1 MPLLLLLLLLLF
13 LLLLL
18 QLSELAVAF
27 FRWAEEYEGE
37 DLDRMLR
44 GGGGGVL
51 VEQKLF
57 VFLLVLLLLVLLLV
71 VLLLSLHSNESLLE
85 SAIIGDNDRAQ
96 LRLRPPIIFLGGG
109 GEVSIIF
116 WLNASATAEPVRG
129 VKI

>member
-1 MPLLLLLLLLLF
+1 MLLLLLLLLF
-13 LLLLL
+13 LLLL
-18 QLSELAVAF
+18 QLLELAVAF

-57 VFLLVLLLLVLLLV
+57 VFLLVLLLLVVV
-71 VLLLSLHSNESLLE
+71 VLFLMMVLLSLHPIESLLE

-109 GEVSIIF
+109 GDVSILF
-116 WLNASATAEPVRG
+116 WLKASATAEPVRG